1 MTDAAKSLELR
12 LDEAI
17 ENDVDYADPNLHQ
30 LLVDIRK
37 ELQFLRKVAGAVSP
51 GMSHADY
58 KNQVAG
64 QNRSG

>member
-1 MTDAAKSLELR
+1 MPDQPKSLDQQ

-17 ENDVDYADPNLHQ
+17 ENDVDYADPHLHQ
-30 LLVDIRK
+30 LLVNLRR

-58 KNQVAG
+58 KAKS
-64 QNRSG
+64 RE